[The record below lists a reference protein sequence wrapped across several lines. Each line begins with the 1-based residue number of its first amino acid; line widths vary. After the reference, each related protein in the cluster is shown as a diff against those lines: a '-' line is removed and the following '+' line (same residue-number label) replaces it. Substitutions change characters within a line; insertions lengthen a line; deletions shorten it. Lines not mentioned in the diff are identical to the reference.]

1 MVFDKNSDGIKMIF
15 KYDYNS
21 RMRFSR
27 NISEKKEFKDNYFQ
41 RPGGSIQ
48 YYNFKLIYHEKFIIS
63 NLGFFGKCI
72 S

>member
-27 NISEKKEFKDNYFQ
+27 NISKKKNLKIIIFKDLEVV
-41 RPGGSIQ
+41 
-48 YYNFKLIYHEKFIIS
+48 YNIITL
-63 NLGFFGKCI
+63 N
-72 S
+72 